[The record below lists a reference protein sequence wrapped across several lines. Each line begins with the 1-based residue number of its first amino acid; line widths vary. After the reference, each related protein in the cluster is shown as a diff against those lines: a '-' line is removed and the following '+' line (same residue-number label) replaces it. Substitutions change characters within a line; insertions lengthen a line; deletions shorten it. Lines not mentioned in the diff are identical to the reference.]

1 MVTGTILGVPYPSDL
16 RVSPDGSK
24 LYATHIGNFD
34 AVQVIDTATGT
45 TIATIYAGHGTYNLA
60 VNPDG
65 SKVYVADL
73 YGGVAVVDTATNT
86 WTATIGGL
94 SDPWGLAVTPDG
106 SKLYVANAGGNSVSV
121 ADTAT
126 NTVTTTIPVG
136 SGPQGVAVTPDGSE
150 VYVAN
155 YNDNT
160 VSAIATATN
169 TVTATVG
176 VGNGP
181 TAHGIFIQ
189 SLPNFAGTPGF
200 SNCQGQS
207 VAALAKKFGGIDA
220 AAAALGYPSV
230 KALQNAIKAF
240 CRA

>member
-1 MVTGTILGVPYPSDL
+1 MLAGLNG
-16 RVSPDGSK
+16 RWGGGVSPDG
-24 LYATHIGNFD
+24 G
-34 AVQVIDTATGT
+34 
-45 TIATIYAGHGTYNLA
+45 
-60 VNPDG
+60 
-65 SKVYVADL
+65 
-73 YGGVAVVDTATNT
+73 
-86 WTATIGGL
+86 
-94 SDPWGLAVTPDG
+94 
-106 SKLYVANAGGNSVSV
+106 KLYVANLDGNSVSV

-150 VYVAN
+150 VYVTN

-160 VSAIATATN
+160 VSVIATATN
-169 TVTATVG
+169 TVTATIG

-181 TAHGIFIQ
+181 TAHGVFIQ

-207 VAALAKKFGGIDA
+207 VAALAKRFGGIDA
-220 AAAALGYPSV
+220 AAAALGHTSV

-240 CRA
+240 CRASRLAVGTPRGV